1 MPLFGKARPGQ
12 AATLIKRHTA
22 FSRLWHWVN
31 FACLIILLMSG
42 LQIFNAHPALY
53 WGKDSHFDSPAL
65 SIGAERDANGA
76 WQGIT
81 RIGGYR
87 FDTTGVLGISGP
99 PDDLERRAFPAW
111 ATLPGPRW
119 LSKGRQWHFLAGW
132 IFAPM
137 LTAYLFYLVI
147 SGQLKRRLLPRRD
160 EWRHLGETIRDHVR
174 LRFPRGEEARHYN
187 LLQKLTYL
195 LVLLGLLP
203 LVVLTGL
210 TMSPTMDAA
219 WPWLLD
225 AFGGRQS
232 ARTLHFICA
241 IGLLAFFLVHLALV
255 MVSGMFN
262 NLRSMITGRYALHPE
277 LPPAQPHAP
286 SSALPPQQEPRDD

>member
-1 MPLFGKARPGQ
+1 M
-12 AATLIKRHTA
+12 I
-22 FSRLWHWVN
+22 

-65 SIGAERDANGA
+65 SIGAERDASGA

-99 PDDLERRAFPAW
+99 SDDLERRAFPAW

-119 LSKGRQWHFLAGW
+119 LAKGRQWHFLAGW

-137 LTAYLFYLVI
+137 LTAYLLYLVF

-232 ARTLHFICA
+232 ARTIHFLCA
-241 IGLLAFFLVHLALV
+241 LALLAFFLVHLALV
-255 MVSGMFN
+255 LVSGVFN
-262 NLRSMITGRYALHPE
+262 NLRSMITGRYAL
-277 LPPAQPHAP
+277 PPALPHAP
-286 SSALPPQQEPRDD
+286 YSALPPQQETRDDQTHR